1 MSIDM
6 RFEFRDDYLFVQCEG
21 SYEFE
26 SMRRVYA
33 TSFAAAVR
41 GDCRAVLVDVRDLTG
56 EPPTIFERYTLGV
69 YVAELQRGPAR
80 GVMIAG
86 VGKRP
91 MVHANKFGELVA
103 RNRSAVARIFT
114 DMDEA
119 IEWIKATLARTAAHE
134 DQSSITSPEMP

>member
-21 SYEFE
+21 DYEFE
-26 SMRRVYA
+26 SMRQVYA

-41 GDCRAVLVDVRDLTG
+41 GGCRALLIDVRALTG

-91 MVHANKFGELVA
+91 MVHAKKFGELVA
-103 RNRSAVARIFT
+103 RNRAAVARIFT

-119 IEWIKATLARTAAHE
+119 VAWIEAGLSRTV
-134 DQSSITSPEMP
+134 TK

>member
-1 MSIDM
+1 MSVDM
-6 RFEFRDDYLFVQCEG
+6 RFEFRDDYLFVQCAG
-21 SYEFE
+21 IYDFE

-41 GDCRAVLVDVRDLTG
+41 GDCKALLVDVRDLTG

-91 MVHANKFGELVA
+91 MVHAKKFGELVA
-103 RNRSAVARIFT
+103 RNRSAAARIFT
-114 DMDEA
+114 SMDEA
-119 IEWIKATLARTAAHE
+119 VAWIKAGLSRTVA
-134 DQSSITSPEMP
+134 Q